1 MNPPMTQMIYIN
13 KSLVR
18 VLVCMAFMSGLL
30 FGFAMANAKIRGS
43 IAAFYQGPGPNPN
56 NSGGGQ

>member
-1 MNPPMTQMIYIN
+1 MIYIN